1 MLTNRQ
7 TGCLRS
13 QLSEIDTF
21 VALRAV
27 SEIARPIFICLRAQ
41 TCCHRLPR
49 FGLTKPLQ
57 IMSASVQSPNLRTEA
72 IAGVT
77 TFFTMA
83 YIIVVNPS
91 ILSTPGTG
99 MAFSGV
105 LTATVLVCFVMTLLM
120 GLYAKLPFA
129 VAPGMGINAYF
140 TFTIILTQKV
150 WWQVALGIVFWA
162 GVLFLI
168 ISVTPVRETIAKA
181 IPAELRLG
189 TAAGIGIF
197 LTFIGLK
204 NAGLI
209 AADPVTFVKLGTL
222 GLPAILTV
230 VATSISVWLL
240 TRKSAFAFLA
250 GIAAATLLG
259 WALGLVKAPPR
270 LLSAPDFST
279 VFLKLDILGALKLS
293 LLPAIIGILFTD
305 LFDSIST
312 FIGVA
317 HAADL
322 LDEHGHP
329 KNLKQGLVVDS
340 LATLGAGV
348 AGTSS
353 GTAYI
358 ESIAGINM
366 GGRTGMTS
374 VFTALC
380 FLPCFFLAPLAGM
393 VPPYATAS
401 VLILVGTSM
410 FRSVGKISF
419 SKIEEGLPAFLTI
432 ILIPL
437 TFSITQGILWGFI
450 SHVGLYWIV
459 GRRRDVHPVMY
470 ALAAVSVGLLLLEH
484 VRF

>member
-1 MLTNRQ
+1 
-7 TGCLRS
+7 
-13 QLSEIDTF
+13 
-21 VALRAV
+21 VAN
-27 SEIARPIFICLRAQ
+27 
-41 TCCHRLPR
+41 
-49 FGLTKPLQ
+49 
-57 IMSASVQSPNLRTEA
+57 PNLRTEA
-72 IAGVT
+72 IAGIT

-83 YIIVVNPS
+83 YIVVVNPS

-120 GLYAKLPFA
+120 GVYAKLPFA

-140 TFTIILTQKV
+140 TFTVILTQKV

-162 GVLFLI
+162 GVLFLL
-168 ISVTPVRETIAKA
+168 ISVTPIRETIARA
-181 IPAELRLG
+181 IPAELRIA

-209 AADPVTFVKLGTL
+209 TSDPVTFVKLGTL
-222 GLPAILTV
+222 DLKTLLAIAGLIVTV
-230 VATSISVWLL
+230 VLL
-240 TRKSAFAFLA
+240 IRRSALAFLA
-250 GIAAATLLG
+250 GIFVVTVIAWTTG
-259 WALGLVKAPPR
+259 QIKAPDQIF
-270 LLSAPDFST
+270 SAPDFKT

-322 LDEHGHP
+322 LDENGNP
-329 KNLKQGLVVDS
+329 RNLRQGLIVDS
-340 LATLGAGV
+340 FATFGAGV

-358 ESIAGINM
+358 ESIAGINS
-366 GGRTGMTS
+366 GGRTGLTS

-393 VPPYATAS
+393 VPPYATAP
-401 VLILVGTSM
+401 VLVLVGASM
-410 FRSVGKISF
+410 FKSVGQINF
-419 SKIEEGLPAFLTI
+419 ARIEEGLPAFLTI

-450 SHVGLYWIV
+450 SHVGLYIV
-459 GRRRDVHPVMY
+459 TGRRKDVHPVMFV
-470 ALAAVSVGLLLLEH
+470 LAAIAIALLVFEH
-484 VRF
+484 TKF